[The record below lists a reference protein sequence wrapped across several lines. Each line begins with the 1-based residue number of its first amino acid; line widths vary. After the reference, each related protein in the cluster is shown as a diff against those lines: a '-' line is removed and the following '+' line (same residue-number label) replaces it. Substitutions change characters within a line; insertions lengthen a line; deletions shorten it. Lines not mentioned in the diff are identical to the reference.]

1 MNKTATT
8 ILKTVLCILL
18 AVVIIVAGY
27 VAYLF
32 IDYHRIDDN
41 QNLEIDNKISDG
53 IMQVGNEYT
62 ITTYNVGFGAYD
74 ADFSFFMDGGTQ
86 SRADDKETV
95 IKDIQGAGDTV
106 KQLNPDIMMFQEV
119 DIEATRSYKVDQY
132 KLLQD
137 MFPGYNSVKTIDYDS
152 SYLFYPL
159 TEPHGKS
166 LSSLATFSRFTI
178 DSALRRSLPIETGV
192 SKFFDLDRCYS
203 IHRIPL
209 DNGKF
214 LCIYNVHLSAYT
226 SDGNTRNEQVK
237 MLSEDMKKDYENG
250 NYVICGGDFN
260 NDFPGDS
267 VTQFNENPV
276 IYEWAKPFQTELL
289 PEGFS
294 ICKTTNA
301 PSCRLADKPYVAGE
315 SYVITLDGFIVSPN
329 VTCNKAEIIENGFAY
344 ADHQP
349 IAMSFTLNK

>member
-1 MNKTATT
+1 MNKTVKT
-8 ILKTVLCILL
+8 ILKTMLCIVL
-18 AVVIIVAGY
+18 AIVIVLAGY

-32 IDYHRIDDN
+32 IDYHRIEDN
-41 QNLEIDNKISDG
+41 QNLEIDNKITNG
-53 IMQVGNEYT
+53 VMQVGNEYT

-95 IKDIQGAGDTV
+95 IKDINGAGETV
-106 KQLNPDIMMFQEV
+106 KKVNPDIMIFQEV

-152 SYLFYPL
+152 SYLFYPI

-166 LSSLATFSRFTI
+166 LSALTTFSRFTI
-178 DSALRRSLPIETGV
+178 DSALRRSLPIETGF

-214 LCIYNVHLSAYT
+214 LCVYNVHLSAYT

-267 VTQFNENPV
+267 VTQFNIDPV